1 MPKDYKLKMGKIFFC
16 ANLWCSNITMWIL
29 WFNVCIICFLNF
41 VYATLS
47 SCHIFL
53 CFNPCICV
61 HDWQKFNFL
70 YIRLTVI
77 IYSLPLY
84 CSCHMEYKEWSKF
97 QLGVHTTPSLDGE
110 DKVCIDNHINFFLK
124 CNHGSLLYIET
135 LHHVHRYDFHLFFLS
150 IIMSFCKEYL
160 NLYWIFYDVLFF

>member
-1 MPKDYKLKMGKIFFC
+1 MHNLFF
-16 ANLWCSNITMWIL
+16 
-29 WFNVCIICFLNF
+29 NF
-41 VYATLS
+41 VYVTLS

-53 CFNPCICV
+53 CFNACICV

-70 YIRLTVI
+70 YRRLTMI
-77 IYSLPLY
+77 IYSSSLY
-84 CSCHMEYKEWSKF
+84 CLCHMEYKEWSKF

-110 DKVCIDNHINFFLK
+110 DKVCINNHINIFFK

-135 LHHVHRYDFHLFFLS
+135 LHHVHGYDFYFFFFLS